1 MAYLYGEAGA
11 AESAAFERHLGECA
25 ACSGE
30 LHSFRSVRQELGAWQ
45 VAFAPSVK
53 IAPRRGGMEVLR
65 ELLGMLPVWAG
76 AGAGAAAAA
85 AVLLAGLAIAGTR
98 VSVGRGGFE
107 VNFGRVARA
116 PVAAAGDERLTRAEA
131 EALVREAVARAQAES
146 REEARGQLAG
156 LEARLNAAHE
166 ARLTKVTAQLK
177 AERRAVLAR
186 LGQSQPSI
194 REWLFAANEGRDY
207 LGTEDGKSN

>member
-30 LHSFRSVRQELGAWQ
+30 LHSFRRVRQELGAWE
-45 VAFAPSVK
+45 VAFAPSVR
-53 IAPRRGGMEVLR
+53 IAPRRGAMEVLR
-65 ELLGMLPVWAG
+65 ELLGMLPVWAR
-76 AGAGAAAAA
+76 AGAGAA

-107 VNFGRVARA
+107 ANFGRVAQT
-116 PVAAAGDERLTRAEA
+116 PVAAGDERLTRAEA

-146 REEARGQLAG
+146 REEARRQLAG
-156 LEARLNAAHE
+156 LEARLSAAHE

-177 AERRAVLAR
+177 AERRAMLAR

-207 LGTEDGKSN
+207 LGIEDGKSN